1 MTITPDLLRKLAAK
15 LDAAQ
20 AEVANELKEA
30 LGMCEPKVTR
40 VSIPVVGKRE
50 VSDIHTRP
58 QRTELAMKRWV
69 EANMTDE
76 ERTQQA
82 RRKKATKGVTHR
94 ITKEI
99 NHPRYEHLRKAGF
112 CAGMKFRI
120 VSPHSLNR
128 VVVEHIRSGKR
139 AIMSTTLLETI
150 PDGQF

>member
-20 AEVANELKEA
+20 AEVANELKTV
-30 LGMCEPKVTR
+30 LGMCEQ
-40 VSIPVVGKRE
+40 PVQRTTFQLVGKPVSKAIQAKRVERE
-50 VSDIHTRP
+50 
-58 QRTELAMKRWV
+58 MKRWV

-76 ERTQQA
+76 ERTRQA

-112 CAGMKFRI
+112 CAGMKFSI
-120 VSPHSLNR
+120 VSRHSLNR

>member
-20 AEVANELKEA
+20 AEVANELKTV
-30 LGMCEPKVTR
+30 LGMCEQ
-40 VSIPVVGKRE
+40 PVQRTTFQLVGKPVSKAVQAKRVERE
-50 VSDIHTRP
+50 
-58 QRTELAMKRWV
+58 MKRWV

-76 ERTQQA
+76 ERTRQA

-112 CAGMKFRI
+112 CTGMKFSI
-120 VSPHSLNR
+120 VSRHSLNR

>member
-1 MTITPDLLRKLAAK
+1 MTITSDLLRKLAAK

-30 LGMCEPKVTR
+30 LGMCEQ
-40 VSIPVVGKRE
+40 PVQRTTFQLVGKPVSKAVQAKRVERE
-50 VSDIHTRP
+50 
-58 QRTELAMKRWV
+58 MKRWV

-120 VSPHSLNR
+120 VSRHGLNR